1 MAQQVLNTLNVRPGG
16 NGHGGGGVPQIVG
29 AGVRSADTGNDP
41 LERFV
46 KRGYGKM
53 PPQLVGKHQ
62 IVRIAPQRPGGEPV
76 LRLALPLC
84 PQILKSNFRRF
95 NLPGLSALCRGR
107 YVVLCATFLFM
118 LELLAYGDPP
128 RLKVHLIPGQA
139 QAFPL
144 PETGEQAQRIGSLKG
159 VSLDGFQEQR
169 DFRIRQGA
177 LFPCAWPLEA
187 PPRRRDW
194 PA

>member
-1 MAQQVLNTLNVRPGG
+1 
-16 NGHGGGGVPQIVG
+16 
-29 AGVRSADTGNDP
+29 
-41 LERFV
+41 
-46 KRGYGKM
+46 M

-139 QAFPL
+139 QAFPPPGDRRTGTAHRL
-144 PETGEQAQRIGSLKG
+144 PQRG
-159 VSLDGFQEQR
+159 V
-169 DFRIRQGA
+169 
-177 LFPCAWPLEA
+177 P
-187 PPRRRDW
+187 
-194 PA
+194 